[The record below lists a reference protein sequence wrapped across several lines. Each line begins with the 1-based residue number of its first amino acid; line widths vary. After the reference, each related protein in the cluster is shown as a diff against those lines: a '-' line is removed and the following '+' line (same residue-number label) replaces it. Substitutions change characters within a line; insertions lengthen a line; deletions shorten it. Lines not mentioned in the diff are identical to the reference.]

1 MMSKKVFIGV
11 GHGGK
16 DSGAVGYLVE
26 KEVNLIEA
34 LACRDFLEAHGV
46 QVLMSRTSDKDDSLN
61 DEIKECNAFS
71 PDLAISVH
79 NNAGGGDGFECFY
92 HYKGGTSKTLAE
104 NIEAE
109 VKAIGQNLRGC
120 KIRLNSSGTDYYGLI
135 RETACPA
142 IIVEGCFV
150 DNEADVQ
157 IADSVEEQKA
167 FGAAYAKGI
176 LKTLGI
182 SIKEKPEQLKP
193 SSNAK
198 YYVQVGAYASKEN
211 AENSYRK
218 QKTPDSPTPSCVW
231 SRRPIRGHSLLRI
244 SRNFARDFT

>member
-1 MMSKKVFIGV
+1 MAKVFIGV

-26 KEVNLIEA
+26 KEVNLVEA

-46 QVLMSRTSDKDDSLN
+46 QVLMSRTSDEDDLLS
-61 DEIKECNAFS
+61 DEIKECNAVA
-71 PDLAISVH
+71 PDLAVDIH
-79 NNAGGGDGFECFY
+79 NNAGGGDGFEAYY

-109 VKAIGQNLRGC
+109 VKAIGQNSRGC
-120 KIRLNSSGTDYYGLI
+120 KIRLNSSGTDYYGFI

-142 IIVEGCFV
+142 VIVEGCFV
-150 DNEADVQ
+150 DNKTDVK
-157 IADSVEEQKA
+157 IVDSVEEQKA
-167 FGAAYAKGI
+167 FGVAYAKGI

-182 SIKEKPEQLKP
+182 SIKENQAQLKP

-198 YYVQVGAYASKEN
+198 YYVQVGAYVQKEN
-211 AENSYRK
+211 AEKQLQKAKDAGFADAFMRVVAQTNSR
-218 QKTPDSPTPSCVW
+218 T
-231 SRRPIRGHSLLRI
+231 
-244 SRNFARDFT
+244 